1 MNRPPVRAW
10 PAPGDRPGMPR
21 QIVFR
26 HPPYAERMP
35 VNLTEAPVDRVTMY
49 GAAWCGD
56 CRRSKALLDRVGA
69 DYEYIDLE
77 ADPEQADTAHAIS
90 GRTNIPVVVFPDGTH
105 FVEPTDP
112 ELQAKLDAITV

>member
-1 MNRPPVRAW
+1 
-10 PAPGDRPGMPR
+10 MP
-21 QIVFR
+21 Q
-26 HPPYAERMP
+26 
-35 VNLTEAPVDRVTMY
+35 NLTEAPVDRVTMY

-77 ADPEQADTAHAIS
+77 ADPEQADKAHAIS

-112 ELQAKLDAITV
+112 ELQAKLDAIAV